1 MKIYILGNGFDLAHN
16 LKTSYW
22 DFRDYLEDTDLE
34 YLIQLEEMYGYYPES
49 KISMVQDNL
58 WKEFEYQLG
67 EIDAES
73 KVDDGKDF
81 YLGLEIEDSGVE
93 DTLDS
98 FWESQYGFIN
108 QLNDYVRT
116 WIQQIDISK
125 VKKRRLSIKPK
136 YQDVFLSFNYTLL
149 LEENYKI
156 SPGCILHIH
165 GSIDENDI
173 DPVIGHGRSDVEHK
187 LRQSARD
194 ASEEYDEKKESI
206 CNAMANYIARIQK
219 DTAHYISCNQGFWSS
234 IHDVETVIIMGHS
247 LGEVDMPYFDEIR
260 KRTSVNSKWLY
271 YFYGKEPSTS
281 YIAEKLHISE
291 AMLSII
297 PSEEFFK

>member
-16 LKTSYW
+16 LKTSYR

-98 FWESQYGFIN
+98 FWS
-108 QLNDYVRT
+108 
-116 WIQQIDISK
+116 
-125 VKKRRLSIKPK
+125 
-136 YQDVFLSFNYTLL
+136 
-149 LEENYKI
+149 
-156 SPGCILHIH
+156 C
-165 GSIDENDI
+165 
-173 DPVIGHGRSDVEHK
+173 K
-187 LRQSARD
+187 L
-194 ASEEYDEKKESI
+194 
-206 CNAMANYIARIQK
+206 
-219 DTAHYISCNQGFWSS
+219 
-234 IHDVETVIIMGHS
+234 
-247 LGEVDMPYFDEIR
+247 
-260 KRTSVNSKWLY
+260 
-271 YFYGKEPSTS
+271 
-281 YIAEKLHISE
+281 
-291 AMLSII
+291 
-297 PSEEFFK
+297 

>member
-1 MKIYILGNGFDLAHN
+1 MSFARNGFLQYCAFSN
-16 LKTSYW
+16 LQY
-22 DFRDYLEDTDLE
+22 
-34 YLIQLEEMYGYYPES
+34 
-49 KISMVQDNL
+49 
-58 WKEFEYQLG
+58 
-67 EIDAES
+67 
-73 KVDDGKDF
+73 
-81 YLGLEIEDSGVE
+81 
-93 DTLDS
+93 
-98 FWESQYGFIN
+98 YGFLLCNFLHFYFTIN
-108 QLNDYVRT
+108 
-116 WIQQIDISK
+116 SK

-187 LRQSARD
+187 LRQSAQD
-194 ASEEYDEKKESI
+194 ASEEYDEKKASI

-219 DTAHYISCNQGFWSS
+219 DTAYYISCNQGFWSS

-260 KRTSVNSKWLY
+260 
-271 YFYGKEPSTS
+271 
-281 YIAEKLHISE
+281 
-291 AMLSII
+291 
-297 PSEEFFK
+297 